1 MAFCYHARH
10 MAPTALVALDL
21 VQTLA
26 LAGVM
31 LFVGYAVKRLLPQL
45 TRYNI
50 PAPVVGGLVISLC
63 ILAARRAGLTLFAF
77 DTALQQPLQ
86 NAFFSSVGFGAS
98 LSLLRVGG
106 PQVAIFFL
114 FSTAVAIGQNL
125 LGVALA
131 SALGQHPLMGVLAG
145 SVTLTG
151 GPATGLAFAPQFE
164 AVGVPGAAT
173 LAVASA
179 MVGIVAGG
187 LIGGPLATLL
197 IERRNLA
204 ALASRPSVSDQQVA
218 TALVEPLVIEP
229 TPGAPAGEDVESY
242 ALLKTLVVLAVAM
255 GLGSWV
261 SAWIQNSVRFPD
273 FLPGLG
279 GRSLTLPSYIG
290 AMLVAA
296 AIRNLDDVTG
306 WLGLSQ
312 QLIDDVGGV
321 ALSLFLGMAL
331 MTLRLWELAGLA
343 LPLALV
349 LVGQL
354 ALVAAVAY
362 FLVFRVMGRD
372 YESAVTAGG
381 FVGFMLGT
389 TANAM
394 ANMEAVV
401 QRYRPAPRAFL
412 VVPMV
417 GAFFIDFTNAII
429 ITAFLNFWS

>member
-1 MAFCYHARH
+1 MQQD
-10 MAPTALVALDL
+10 ALVALDL

-26 LAGVM
+26 LAGSM
-31 LFVGYAVKRLLPQL
+31 LFVGYGVKRVLPFL

-50 PAPVVGGLVISLC
+50 PAPVVGGLVISLL
-63 ILAARRAGLTLFAF
+63 IASARQAGVTLFTF
-77 DTALQQPLQ
+77 DTTLQQPLQ

-106 PQVAIFFL
+106 PQVALFFL
-114 FSTAVAIGQNL
+114 FSTAVAVGQNV
-125 LGVALA
+125 LGVLLA

-173 LAVASA
+173 LAVAAA

-197 IERRNLA
+197 IERR
-204 ALASRPSVSDQQVA
+204 ALASGASGGSSTGPRVA
-218 TALVEPLVIEP
+218 AHMVEPLVPEP
-229 TPGAPAGEDVESY
+229 TAAAPTGEDVEAY
-242 ALLKTLVVLAVAM
+242 GLLKTLIVLAAAV
-255 GLGSWV
+255 GLGAWV
-261 SAWIQNSVRFPD
+261 SAWIQSSVRFPD
-273 FLPGLG
+273 FVPGLG
-279 GRSLTLPSYIG
+279 GRALTLPSYIG

-296 AIRNLDDVTG
+296 AIRNIDDATG
-306 WLGLSQ
+306 AIGLSQ
-312 QLIDDVGGV
+312 KLIDDVGGV
-321 ALSLFLGMAL
+321 ALSLFLAMAL

-343 LPLALV
+343 LPLAVV

-354 ALVAAVAY
+354 VLVAAVAY
-362 FLVFRVMGRD
+362 ALVFRVMGRD
-372 YESAVTAGG
+372 YEAAVTSAG

-429 ITAFLNFWS
+429 ITVFLNVMG